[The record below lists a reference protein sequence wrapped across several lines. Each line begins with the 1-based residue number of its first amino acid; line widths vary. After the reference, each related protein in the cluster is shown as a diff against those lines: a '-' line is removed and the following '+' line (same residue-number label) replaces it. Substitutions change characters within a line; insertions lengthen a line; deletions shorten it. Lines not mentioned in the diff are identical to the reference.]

1 MIMIFSKS
9 EKLSIGMIHLLP
21 LIGAPKFR
29 SMDEVINQALMDV
42 EILCKAGF
50 KGILIENLGDAPYY
64 PTEVPQETVA
74 GMTAVIQLVKR
85 EVLKNYPEV
94 KLGVN
99 VLRNDAKAAIAIAK
113 AVKADFVRVNVLHGA
128 MVTDQGIIES
138 NAHEVVRYQ
147 KNLRGE
153 KVEVLAD
160 AQVKHARSM
169 ANFSLEEEIKDITER
184 SLADGII
191 ISGERTGT
199 APSIAKLKEA
209 KKATKLPIII
219 VSGLSM
225 ENMEEYLPL
234 LDGYI
239 VGSSLKEKKELER
252 PISEKLAR
260 EFIEKARKIS

>member
-1 MIMIFSKS
+1 MIFSKS

-21 LIGAPKFR
+21 IIGAPKFK
-29 SMDEVINQALMDV
+29 SMDEVLNQAIADT
-42 EILCKAGF
+42 EIICKTGF
-50 KGILIENLGDAPYY
+50 KGILVENLGDMPYY
-64 PTEVPQETVA
+64 PTNVPQETIA
-74 GMTAVIQLVKR
+74 GMTAIIQQVKTK
-85 EVLKNYPEV
+85 VLRKYPEV

-147 KNLRGE
+147 KNLRGKE
-153 KVEVLAD
+153 VKVLAD
-160 AQVKHARSM
+160 AQVKHAKRM
-169 ANFSLEEEIKDITER
+169 VEFTLKEEIKDITGR

-199 APSIAKLKEA
+199 APSIEKIKEA
-209 KKATKLPIII
+209 RKATHLPIII
-219 VSGLSM
+219 GSGLAL
-225 ENMEEYLPL
+225 ENMEEYIPIIE
-234 LDGYI
+234 GYI

-252 PISEKLAR
+252 PISEKLAK
-260 EFIEKARKIS
+260 EFMEKARKLS